1 MQCSSR
7 KKGVLKE
14 CQTEL
19 LGTGSES
26 IRQAEDRE
34 LFKELCEK
42 LGEPV
47 LPSLVA
53 NTAEEALQ
61 AAKTIGYPVV
71 LRPAFTL
78 GGTGGGFADDEQEFL
93 GLIHNALALSPV
105 HQVLVEKA
113 LKVLKKLNMKSF
125 VILMIRQLRCATW
138 KIWIR

>member
-1 MQCSSR
+1 MR
-7 KKGVLKE
+7 
-14 CQTEL
+14 
-19 LGTGSES
+19 
-26 IRQAEDRE
+26 
-34 LFKELCEK
+34 K

>member
-1 MQCSSR
+1 MQLE

-47 LPSLVA
+47 LPVPCRQYSRRSPSGGKDHRLSGSSGVRLLLW
-53 NTAEEALQ
+53 AE
-61 AAKTIGYPVV
+61 
-71 LRPAFTL
+71 R
-78 GGTGGGFADDEQEFL
+78 GGEGC
-93 GLIHNALALSPV
+93 
-105 HQVLVEKA
+105 
-113 LKVLKKLNMKSF
+113 
-125 VILMIRQLRCATW
+125 RR
-138 KIWIR
+138 